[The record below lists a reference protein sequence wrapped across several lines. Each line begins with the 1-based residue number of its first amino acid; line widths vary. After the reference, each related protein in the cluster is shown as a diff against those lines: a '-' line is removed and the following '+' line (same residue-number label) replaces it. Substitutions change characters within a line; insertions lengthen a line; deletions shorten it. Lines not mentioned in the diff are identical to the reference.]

1 MTSLNSLD
9 FFARAALL
17 EARRR
22 RSPHG
27 WVAILLYF
35 GTFKF
40 TVEEANAIEPLG
52 GRMSRRIE

>member
-27 WVAILLYF
+27 LVAILLYF

-52 GRMSRRIE
+52 GVG